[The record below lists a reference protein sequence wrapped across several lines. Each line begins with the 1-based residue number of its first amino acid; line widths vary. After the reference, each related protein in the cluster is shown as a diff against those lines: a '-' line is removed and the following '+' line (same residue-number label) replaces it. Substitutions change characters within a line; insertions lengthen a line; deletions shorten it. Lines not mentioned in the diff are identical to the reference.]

1 MARRREATRKL
12 REIRPVVIGAGVTE
26 KWYFRHMR
34 SLRGYA
40 VELQPKYFG
49 TDSAYDMQKM
59 VENVLSMGGKA
70 ICVFDMDTTQW
81 NETKKE
87 RKERFME
94 RYADAED
101 VILCGSMPSV
111 EYWFLLHFER
121 TNRYFGTSE
130 KVIESLTHYM
140 PFEKTERFL
149 SKPMWVQRLL
159 AEGGLDKAMGN
170 AASLGESGASY
181 TQMPRAIAY
190 LEEGRK

>member
-81 NETKKE
+81 NETEKE

-130 KVIESLTHYM
+130 K
-140 PFEKTERFL
+140 KFL
-149 SKPMWVQRLL
+149 KR
-159 AEGGLDKAMGN
+159 
-170 AASLGESGASY
+170 
-181 TQMPRAIAY
+181 T
-190 LEEGRK
+190 